1 MSVQVMRPHWAA
13 PAGVQAAFTLRS
25 GGASASPYGSLN
37 LGVHVGDDPS
47 AVRENRR
54 RVAQVL
60 SLPTEPCWLTQVH
73 GTAVQVVEAPPKGA
87 RSAAARAEAARAE
100 AAQAEADAA
109 VTREPGV
116 VLAIQVAD
124 CLPVLLAA
132 DDGVVLGAA
141 HAGWRG
147 LVAGVLERTVE
158 RMAHPPEHMVAWL
171 GPCIGPQQFEVGEEV
186 REAFLS
192 AGDAPQAFQPSP
204 AGRWL
209 CDLPAIARGRLSRLG
224 VRRIAGGEWCTV
236 ADPVRFFSHRRD
248 RLTGRMAALLWR
260 ETDRSGPSSD
270 ILL

>member
-1 MSVQVMRPHWAA
+1 MSVQVMRPRWAA
-13 PAGVQAAFTLRS
+13 PVGVQAAFTLRS
-25 GGASASPYGSLN
+25 GGASAPPYRSLN

-47 AVRENRR
+47 AVLENRR

-60 SLPTEPCWLTQVH
+60 SLPAEPCWLTQVH
-73 GTAVQVVEAPPKGA
+73 GTAVQVVQTAPHG
-87 RSAAARAEAARAE
+87 ARAEAVR
-100 AAQAEADAA
+100 AEADAA
-109 VTREPGV
+109 VTREPAV

-158 RMAHPPEHMVAWL
+158 RMAHPPGRVVAWL

-186 REAFLS
+186 REAFLN
-192 AGDAPQAFQPSP
+192 AGDAPEAFHPSP
-204 AGRWL
+204 SGRWL
-209 CDLPAIARGRLSRLG
+209 CDLPAIARSRLNRLG
-224 VRRIAGGEWCTV
+224 VSRIAGGEWCTV

-260 ETDRSGPSSD
+260 DV
-270 ILL
+270 L